1 MKKLRVRRLRDDA
14 IDSLNENDFIQVDT
28 ESVEEVKEWADSY
41 LLPALQA
48 VAELENPDAQVS
60 IDLNEDKSAIVI
72 EGISGEAME
81 ELSDSYNKKYK
92 NFDKVKHLFRLKDS
106 SSSVQNDISKVVE
119 SLGDK
124 WKRWN
129 EEGKGIYSLYPDKDY
144 DESIVYEEAFAEKT
158 HLNEVAAKL
167 NALGYSLED
176 NDSHHDS
183 DYYYFM
189 KEKVKDSEG
198 ADEGSSELKDE
209 DLEVEVELDE
219 NSEASDISVEDW
231 VENIV
236 APALEEHVNNEGY
249 DFDVDI
255 NTGEDEIVIAFT
267 PEIEEVEPVTD
278 SFLNVISKLPSRNKK
293 TKIRLSRK

>member
-1 MKKLRVRRLRDDA
+1 MKSLKLRRKLKDDA

-28 ESVEEVKEWADSY
+28 ESVEDVKEWADSY

-60 IDLNEDKSAIVI
+60 IDLNEDKTAIVI

-92 NFDKVKHLFRLKDS
+92 NFNKIRPLLRLKDS
-106 SSSVQNDISKVVE
+106 QSTIEADIDKVIK
-119 SLGDK
+119 SFGKK

-129 EEGKGIYSLYPDKDY
+129 EEGAGTYDLYPDKEY
-144 DESIVYEEAFAEKT
+144 DGFIVYEETFAEKT

-189 KEKVKDSEG
+189 KEKVEDSED
-198 ADEGSSELKDE
+198 DESQSEE
-209 DLEVEVELDE
+209 LEVDVELDE
-219 NSEASDISVEDW
+219 DSEAADVTVEDW

-255 NTGEDEIVIAFT
+255 STGEDEIVIAFT

-278 SFLNVISKLPSRNKK
+278 SFLNVISKLPRRSKK
-293 TKIRLSRK
+293 TKIHLGRK